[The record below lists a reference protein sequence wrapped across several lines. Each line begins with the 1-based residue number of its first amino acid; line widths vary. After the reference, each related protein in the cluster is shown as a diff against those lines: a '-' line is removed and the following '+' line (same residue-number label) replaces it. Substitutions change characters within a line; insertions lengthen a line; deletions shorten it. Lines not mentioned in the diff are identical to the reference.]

1 MSGLS
6 ILILGLGLFFLGIQL
21 VGDRLRQLSGPS
33 FRRAVHRVSE
43 KPVLASL
50 AGVGFGALMQSATA
64 VTFILAGM
72 ARSGFVSTHSAAPV
86 ILWCNVG
93 LTALAFIATLD
104 IHSFVAYFVGAA
116 GIFSGVVRQPAWR
129 AAAGVCLGVGL
140 VLFGLQSMGEGAAPL
155 HDQPWFRHLLASTV
169 ESPGIAFG
177 IGILAAVI
185 LQSNTGAAMLVI
197 TLAGAG
203 AFSLQQAAM
212 LIYGTNLG
220 AIGLRLFLSINL
232 DRPSR
237 RLVRFEDLFCVW
249 SGILMTALFIVE
261 RAGVPL
267 VMASVTHVFPG
278 SVKLQIALIFL
289 LSNLLPAVVM
299 AMGTNQVVDLL
310 EKWMPGES
318 FAAKAHP
325 RYLSDT
331 ALSDPAT
338 AIDLMIKEIGRLFG
352 MITVRAQ
359 RAQIGPDG
367 EPEGD
372 PAFGQLGASIEQFG
386 SRLALKNELSARHAH
401 LLHLLRAELAL
412 VRYFDET
419 IREFNDGLY
428 TAQRQHET
436 GRAAMLVADALQ
448 DLLDRG
454 TKALETCDARLVT
467 DLRARTKRHGD
478 FAKAPV
484 EKAKEISAAPEV
496 DELTDAFEMSTWML
510 HRLCKVIDQFAQERG
525 SSKTAS
531 GTPLSIAGSGGAAVE
546 STPMSP
552 DSDGGKDP
560 LGL

>member
-43 KPVLASL
+43 RPVLASL

-140 VLFGLQSMGEGAAPL
+140 VLFGLQCMGEGAAPL
-155 HDQPWFRHLLASTV
+155 HDQPWFQHLLASTV

-267 VMASVTHVFPG
+267 VMAGVTHVFPG
-278 SVKLQIALIFL
+278 NVKLQIALIFL
-289 LSNLLPAVVM
+289 LSNLLPAAVM
-299 AMGTNQVVDLL
+299 AMGMNQVIDLL

-325 RYLSDT
+325 KYLSDT

-352 MITVRAQ
+352 MITVHAQ

-386 SRLALKNELSARHAH
+386 SRLALKNELNTRHAH

-419 IREFNDGLY
+419 VREFNDGLY
-428 TAQRQHET
+428 TTQRQHEK
-436 GRAAMLVADALQ
+436 AAMLVGDALQ

-454 TKALETCDARLVT
+454 TKALETCDARLVA
-467 DLRARTKRHGD
+467 DLRSRTKRHGD
-478 FAKAPV
+478 FAKVPV
-484 EKAKEISAAPEV
+484 AKAKEISSAPEV
-496 DELTDAFEMSTWML
+496 GELTDAFEMSTWML

-525 SSKTAS
+525 PSKTS
-531 GTPLSIAGSGGAAVE
+531 SDTSQSVAGSGGTAAE
-546 STPMSP
+546 SASMSP
-552 DSDGGKDP
+552 DSDGAKDQ

>member
-1 MSGLS
+1 MNSLS
-6 ILILGLGLFFLGIQL
+6 TLTLGLGLFFLGIQL

-43 KPVLASL
+43 RPVLASL

-86 ILWCNVG
+86 ILWSNVG
-93 LTALAFIATLD
+93 LTGLAFIATLN

-116 GIFSGVVRQPAWR
+116 GIFSGLVRQPAWR

-140 VLFGLQSMGEGAAPL
+140 VLFGLQCMGEGAAPL
-155 HDQPWFRHLLASTV
+155 HDQPWFRSLLASTV
-169 ESPGIAFG
+169 DSPAIAFG

-197 TLAGAG
+197 TLAGAE
-203 AFSLQQAAM
+203 AFSLEQAAM

-220 AIGLRLFLSINL
+220 AIALRLFLSINL

-267 VMASVTHVFPG
+267 VMAGVVHVFPG
-278 SVKLQIALIFL
+278 HVKLQIALIFL
-289 LSNLLPAVVM
+289 LSNLLPAGVM
-299 AMGTNQVVDLL
+299 AMGTNRVVDLL

-325 RYLSDT
+325 KYLSDT
-331 ALSDPAT
+331 ALSDPGT
-338 AIDLMIKEIGRLFG
+338 AMDLMIKEIGRLFG
-352 MITVRAQ
+352 MITVRAE
-359 RAQIGPDG
+359 RSQIGPDG

-386 SRLALKNELSARHAH
+386 SRLALKNDLNSRHAH

-419 IREFNDGLY
+419 VREFNDGLY
-428 TAQRQHET
+428 TVQRQHEA
-436 GRAAMLVADALQ
+436 GKAAMPVADALQ

-454 TKALETCDARLVT
+454 AQALETCDSRLIAE
-467 DLRARTKRHGD
+467 LRSDTKRHGD
-478 FAKAPV
+478 FVKAPV
-484 EKAKEISAAPEV
+484 AKAKALSAAPEV
-496 DELTDAFEMSTWML
+496 GELTDAFELSTWML
-510 HRLCKVIDQFAQERG
+510 HRLCKVIDQFVQERG
-525 SSKTAS
+525 TSKAPTDASPSSE
-531 GTPLSIAGSGGAAVE
+531 GGAGSTVDAA
-546 STPMSP
+546 TTYP
-552 DSDGGKDP
+552 DSEGAKDQP
-560 LGL
+560 GQ

>member
-1 MSGLS
+1 MSSLS
-6 ILILGLGLFFLGIQL
+6 TLTLGLGLFFLGIQL

-43 KPVLASL
+43 RPVLASL

-104 IHSFVAYFVGAA
+104 IHPFVAYFVGAA
-116 GIFSGVVRQPAWR
+116 GIFSGLVRQPTWR

-140 VLFGLQSMGEGAAPL
+140 VLFGLESMGDGAAPL
-155 HDQPWFRHLLASTV
+155 HNQPWFQHLLASTLG
-169 ESPGIAFG
+169 SPAIAFG

-203 AFSLQQAAM
+203 AFSLEQAAM

-220 AIGLRLFLSINL
+220 AIALRIFLSINL

-267 VMASVTHVFPG
+267 VMAGVAHAFPG

-289 LSNLLPAVVM
+289 LSNLLPATVM

-325 RYLSDT
+325 KYLSDT

-386 SRLALKNELSARHAH
+386 SRLALKNELNTRYAH

-419 IREFNDGLY
+419 VREFNDGLY

-436 GRAAMLVADALQ
+436 GKAAMQVANALQ

-454 TKALETCDARLVT
+454 THALETRDPRLIAE
-467 DLRARTKRHGD
+467 LRSRTKRHGD
-478 FAKAPV
+478 FVKTPV
-484 EKAKEISAAPEV
+484 AKAKEVSASPEIG
-496 DELTDAFEMSTWML
+496 ELADAFELSTWML

-525 SSKTAS
+525 TSKAPGDTSQSPAAS
-531 GTPLSIAGSGGAAVE
+531 AGTTVE
-546 STPMSP
+546 SAPIST
-552 DSDGGKDP
+552 DSDGLKDHQDQ
-560 LGL
+560 